1 MRRFAIGSMVRQEM
15 FKSHFEDGAIFR
27 YGIVIEEISMEDMP
41 YQKGLYFKILW
52 QPSDSYAVS
61 RNRSYTDYVDGERL
75 ELVSGAKPIPV
86 KNLNAKGRSSKV

>member
-15 FKSHFEDGAIFR
+15 FKPHFEDKAIFR
-27 YGIVIEEISMEDMP
+27 YGIIIEEISMEDMP

-61 RNRSYTDYVDGERL
+61 SRWREIGIGQWTKAST
-75 ELVSGAKPIPV
+75 
-86 KNLNAKGRSSKV
+86 SKKLKCKRAI

>member
-27 YGIVIEEISMEDMP
+27 YGIVIEEVSMEDMP

-75 ELVSGAKPIPV
+75 ELVSGAQPIPV